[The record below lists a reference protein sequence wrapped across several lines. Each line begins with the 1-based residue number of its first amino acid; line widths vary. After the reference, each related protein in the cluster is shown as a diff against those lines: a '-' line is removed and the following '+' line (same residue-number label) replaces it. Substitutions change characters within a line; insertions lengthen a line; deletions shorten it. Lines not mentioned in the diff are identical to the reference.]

1 MTAVC
6 EPARMEECRI
16 FAIICEPTWPMSGRH
31 GWVKALGFALLWVA
45 GMFVPAGART
55 FVQLPDLALHFSWML
70 GWAIG
75 GYILAPYG
83 MWKQQRA
90 AAINSVSPDRN

>member
-1 MTAVC
+1 M
-6 EPARMEECRI
+6 
-16 FAIICEPTWPMSGRH
+16 
-31 GWVKALGFALLWVA
+31 KALGFALLWVA

-55 FVQLPDLALHFSWML
+55 FVQLPDWLALSWMF

-90 AAINSVSPDRN
+90 AALKPTRDLIKRDPRAEGKP

>member
-1 MTAVC
+1 MQDFRDYLRAYLAYIRGCGFT
-6 EPARMEECRI
+6 R
-16 FAIICEPTWPMSGRH
+16 
-31 GWVKALGFALLWVA
+31 ALGFALLWAA
-45 GMFVPAGART
+45 GMFAPAGARS
-55 FVQLPDLALHFSWML
+55 FVQLPDWLAFSWML

-90 AAINSVSPDRN
+90 AAVRSAPPDRK

>member
-1 MTAVC
+1 MQDFRDYLRAYMDHV
-6 EPARMEECRI
+6 RKR
-16 FAIICEPTWPMSGRH
+16 
-31 GWVKALGFALLWVA
+31 GWMKALGFVLFWVA
-45 GMFVPAGART
+45 GMFIPAGART
-55 FVQLPDLALHFSWML
+55 LVQLPDWLGFTWMI

-90 AAINSVSPDRN
+90 ATADSASPDRQ

>member
-1 MTAVC
+1 MQNFRDYLRAYLTHV
-6 EPARMEECRI
+6 R
-16 FAIICEPTWPMSGRH
+16 TH
-31 GWVKALGFALLWVA
+31 GWMKALGFALLWVA

-55 FVQLPDLALHFSWML
+55 FVHLPDWVAFSWMF

-90 AAINSVSPDRN
+90 ASINSVLPEADSR

>member
-1 MTAVC
+1 MQDLRDYLRAYLAYIRGCGFTRV
-6 EPARMEECRI
+6 
-16 FAIICEPTWPMSGRH
+16 
-31 GWVKALGFALLWVA
+31 LGFALLWTA
-45 GMFVPAGART
+45 GMFAPAGARS
-55 FVQLPDLALHFSWML
+55 FVQFPDWLAFSWML

-90 AAINSVSPDRN
+90 AVVRSARPDLN